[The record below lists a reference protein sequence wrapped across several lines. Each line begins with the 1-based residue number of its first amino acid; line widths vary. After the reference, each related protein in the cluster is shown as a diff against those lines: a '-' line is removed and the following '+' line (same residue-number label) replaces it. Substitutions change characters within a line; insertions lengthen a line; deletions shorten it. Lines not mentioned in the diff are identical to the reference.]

1 MSVEDERQDDFVP
14 LKVVQN
20 FARNFI
26 QGFSRLMKEIGFKHS
41 SNTSKEAQQKGSSIE
56 SDSSEYI
63 ENTPKIIIT

>member
-1 MSVEDERQDDFVP
+1 MQQTGEELDLMSVDDERQDDFVP

-41 SNTSKEAQQKGSSIE
+41 SNTTSKEA
-56 SDSSEYI
+56 
-63 ENTPKIIIT
+63 